1 MLRYAGGIFILRPEK
16 SFKYPLEDRLR
27 GVQWGL
33 TVRTHTHM
41 SVLEEKFSKK
51 FDEAASSPKNR
62 GAYYQDD
69 ATEKSMALV
78 EAKHKDMKLYW
89 LVNPEDDRVYSAK
102 FFAYGGKVS
111 VAIVETLCQMVKGL
125 TLPEACS
132 LLGADVEQQLRDAPG
147 EPAVPESKRAAF
159 DAVEALLKIVQEQY
173 DQAKALAAAKVAAKK
188 DGPPKR
194 STAELTMAEQAWL
207 GLEQKEQIEQVNL
220 VLDDK
225 VRPALMADG
234 GNIEVLEIENGE
246 KVKVQYQGACGSCGS
261 SLGATLSFIEQTLRR
276 EIYNEL
282 VVIPNM

>member
-1 MLRYAGGIFILRPEK
+1 
-16 SFKYPLEDRLR
+16 
-27 GVQWGL
+27 
-33 TVRTHTHM
+33 M
-41 SVLEEKFSKK
+41 SVLEDKYSNK
-51 FDEAASSPKNR
+51 FDEAASKPKNR

-69 ATEKSMALV
+69 ATEKNMALV

-89 LVNPEDDRVYSAK
+89 LVNPEDDRVFSAK

-111 VAIVETLCQMVKGL
+111 VAIVETLCGMVKGL
-125 TLPEACS
+125 TLDEACS
-132 LLGADVEQQLRDAPG
+132 LMGSDVENQLRDTPD
-147 EPAVPESKRAAF
+147 EPAVPESKQAAF
-159 DAVEALLKIVQEQY
+159 AAVEALLKIVREQY
-173 DQAKALAAAKVAAKK
+173 ENSKAVAAATTAAKSVAEK

-207 GLEQKEQIEQVNL
+207 GLSEKEQMEQINL

-234 GNIEVLEIENGE
+234 GNIEVLNVQNGE
-246 KVKVQYQGACGSCGS
+246 KVSVQYQGACGSCGS

-282 VVIPNM
+282 MVVPNM